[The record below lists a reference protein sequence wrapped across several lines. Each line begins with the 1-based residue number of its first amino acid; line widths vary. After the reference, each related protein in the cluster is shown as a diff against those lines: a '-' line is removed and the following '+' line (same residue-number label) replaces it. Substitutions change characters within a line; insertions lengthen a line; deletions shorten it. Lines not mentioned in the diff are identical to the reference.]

1 MANTK
6 VKIPEKHYVALQARS
21 NSECPVG
28 FLVPWGT
35 DTAAQKRMN
44 TADRWEYS
52 NRWGHQ
58 KNIELEAKTINNDL
72 MSGFKLAANALRHGT
87 NTVSWRIVDPRGFEL
102 EINSENMANVVRL
115 TTIENGE
122 ILSRCVWAR
131 KGANN
136 VLLPEESEEY
146 QDALKNTKRVKTK
159 ISIRDV
165 NIGDKV
171 LLHNG
176 EKVVYL
182 GNLFTLFQGWDDGIE
197 GEGIQFL
204 NKKRHYFYAETIDSN
219 FKGGPSIKRVSS
231 PKISSMIASSFM
243 KIKDPVA
250 FINEKVQAFE
260 VQILTLNNNNNYQF
274 IGVTNTLLDHSNLSV
289 VLEEVVDI
297 NSIFKEISEKIDKNN
312 IYINSVPF
320 IAKLSDGTLIRV
332 NSERYNLRYKPRSGK
347 EFEGPVI
354 YTDRLLNEA
363 RLVPKTNMI
372 TGGYNRSQSRKEFND
387 NEADWFWPKI
397 VLTDPKTGNVIR
409 LRMI

>member
-1 MANTK
+1 M
-6 VKIPEKHYVALQARS
+6 
-21 NSECPVG
+21 
-28 FLVPWGT
+28 
-35 DTAAQKRMN
+35 
-44 TADRWEYS
+44 
-52 NRWGHQ
+52 
-58 KNIELEAKTINNDL
+58 
-72 MSGFKLAANALRHGT
+72 
-87 NTVSWRIVDPRGFEL
+87 
-102 EINSENMANVVRL
+102 
-115 TTIENGE
+115 
-122 ILSRCVWAR
+122 
-131 KGANN
+131 
-136 VLLPEESEEY
+136 
-146 QDALKNTKRVKTK
+146 
-159 ISIRDV
+159 
-165 NIGDKV
+165 
-171 LLHNG
+171 
-176 EKVVYL
+176 
-182 GNLFTLFQGWDDGIE
+182 
-197 GEGIQFL
+197 
-204 NKKRHYFYAETIDSN
+204 
-219 FKGGPSIKRVSS
+219 
-231 PKISSMIASSFM
+231 
-243 KIKDPVA
+243 A

-363 RLVPKTNMI
+363 RLVPKTNMM